1 MTRGPEHIRAI
12 LARLPCLNNTVALP
26 HTHTHIDAMSTETI
40 SLPQA
45 CVQLRMTRDEV
56 MRMIYR
62 GELEAEQQPNG
73 RWRVSAASVAKHK

>member
-1 MTRGPEHIRAI
+1 
-12 LARLPCLNNTVALP
+12 
-26 HTHTHIDAMSTETI
+26 MSTETI

>member
-1 MTRGPEHIRAI
+1 MTTQAKTLS
-12 LARLPCLNNTVALP
+12 LA
-26 HTHTHIDAMSTETI
+26 
-40 SLPQA
+40 QA
-45 CVQLRMTRDEV
+45 CIALRIGREAL

>member
-1 MTRGPEHIRAI
+1 MSSGPEHIGAI
-12 LARLPCLNNTVALP
+12 LARLPCLKDTVALL
-26 HTHTHIDAMSTETI
+26 HTYTHIDAMSTETI

-62 GELEAEQQPNG
+62 GELEAEQLPNG
-73 RWRVSAASVAKHK
+73 RWRVSVASVDKHR

>member
-12 LARLPCLNNTVALP
+12 LARLPCLNNTVAPP
-26 HTHTHIDAMSTETI
+26 HTHTHHDAMSTETI

>member
-12 LARLPCLNNTVALP
+12 LARLPCLNNTVAPP

-62 GELEAEQQPNG
+62 GELEAEQLPNG
-73 RWRVSAASVAKHK
+73 RWRVSAASVDTHK

>member
-1 MTRGPEHIRAI
+1 MTGPEHISAI
-12 LARLPCLNNTVALP
+12 LARLPCLNDTVAVL

-45 CVQLRMTRDEV
+45 CVQLLMTRDEV

>member
-1 MTRGPEHIRAI
+1 
-12 LARLPCLNNTVALP
+12 
-26 HTHTHIDAMSTETI
+26 MSTETI
-40 SLPQA
+40 TLPQA
-45 CVQLRMTRDEV
+45 CVKLRMTRDEV